1 MVKAVFLDFYGTVVY
16 EDNDPIQS
24 IIERIL
30 KTGILKNKEKI
41 GTCWWKRFS
50 SLLYSFLW

>member
-1 MVKAVFLDFYGTVVY
+1 MVKAVFLDSYGMVVY

-30 KTGILKNKEKI
+30 KTGISKNKEEI
-41 GTCWWKRFS
+41 GTYW
-50 SLLYSFLW
+50 